1 MRVRTEGQG
10 FARISHTYK
19 IGLSQCPSQGFA
31 KQPRPERPELLAGE
45 NNRFALLGKGMYHAA
60 LAKELARKR
69 IRQIT
74 SACDMQPIE
83 LLAELREFPD
93 RGLSGVFKVKRE

>member
-1 MRVRTEGQG
+1 
-10 FARISHTYK
+10 
-19 IGLSQCPSQGFA
+19 
-31 KQPRPERPELLAGE
+31 
-45 NNRFALLGKGMYHAA
+45 MYHAA